1 MRKIVV
7 ALALLLP
14 LSVTAATPK
23 DKVNGGKCEFS
34 GSFNLEVK
42 RDAAGQI
49 EAVDLKDG
57 VTVFKACPALSEL
70 VSQIDED
77 QFAVELKEVLNNL
90 LQQADDNK

>member
-1 MRKIVV
+1 MRKMIV

-14 LSVTAATPK
+14 LTVTAAAPK
-23 DKVNGGKCEFS
+23 EKVSGGKCEFT

-70 VSQIDED
+70 VTQIDQE
-77 QFAVELKEVLNNL
+77 QFAVELQEVLNNL
-90 LQQADDNK
+90 IQQADDNK

>member
-1 MRKIVV
+1 MRKLLV
-7 ALALLLP
+7 AIALLAP
-14 LSVTAATPK
+14 LTVAAAPKKETVTS
-23 DKVNGGKCEFS
+23 GKCEFS
-34 GSFNLEVK
+34 GSFNLVVK
-42 RDAAGQI
+42 RDVTGQI